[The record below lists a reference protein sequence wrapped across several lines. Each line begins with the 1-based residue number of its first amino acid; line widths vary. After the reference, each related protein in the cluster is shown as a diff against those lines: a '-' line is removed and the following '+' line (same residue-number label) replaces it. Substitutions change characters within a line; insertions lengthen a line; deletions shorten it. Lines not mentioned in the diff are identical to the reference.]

1 MWPFDIFSKFF
12 NLSVY
17 TETADE
23 KETAELVAMITPND
37 KDLSIINI
45 KLTQEI
51 YELKAEILDLNN
63 KINDFCKITNDLQ

>member
-1 MWPFDIFSKFF
+1 MWLFDIFSKFF

-23 KETAELVAMITPND
+23 KEPAELVSMITPND

-45 KLTQEI
+45 QLTQEI
-51 YELKAEILDLNN
+51 YELKAEILNLNK
-63 KINDFCKITNDLQ
+63 KINEFK